1 MNFTRLSC
9 DLLKT
14 FWILTLHITLLSTFV
29 TYNVLARLAL
39 NWINNNILAFWAHK
53 IFIYFILRK
62 DCGEL
67 RGLGCQTTHLTRSN
81 IRQTKSQNRLGFLN
95 TVVHFFVVSLEY
107 ILKMSSVL
115 VFQNFELLLLGIA
128 LIMIWR
134 SHSFWNL
141 NSTFT
146 VKSIDLLWI
155 FNFNILLIRLVA
167 ATFELLIRSRSRI
180 YIIIKTISS
189 FLMPSI

>member
-167 ATFELLIRSRSRI
+167 ATFVLLIRSRSRI

>member
-53 IFIYFILRK
+53 IFIYFIFRK

>member
-1 MNFTRLSC
+1 MNFTRLIG

>member
-39 NWINNNILAFWAHK
+39 NWINNNILAFWAQK

>member
-1 MNFTRLSC
+1 MNFTWLSC

-115 VFQNFELLLLGIA
+115 VFQNFDLLLLGIA
-128 LIMIWR
+128 LIMI
-134 SHSFWNL
+134 
-141 NSTFT
+141 
-146 VKSIDLLWI
+146 
-155 FNFNILLIRLVA
+155 
-167 ATFELLIRSRSRI
+167 
-180 YIIIKTISS
+180 
-189 FLMPSI
+189 